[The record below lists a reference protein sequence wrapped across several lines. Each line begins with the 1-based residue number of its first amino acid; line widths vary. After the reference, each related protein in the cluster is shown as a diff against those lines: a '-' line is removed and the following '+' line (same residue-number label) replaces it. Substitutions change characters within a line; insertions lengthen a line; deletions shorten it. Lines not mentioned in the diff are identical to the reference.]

1 MRGNG
6 VRERRGSRCRARGCR
21 VGGRRRGMLSGPLD
35 KVSGLKVT
43 QEHRDLGKKVTGI
56 QGIKDIFILSL

>member
-1 MRGNG
+1 
-6 VRERRGSRCRARGCR
+6 
-21 VGGRRRGMLSGPLD
+21 MLSGPLD
-35 KVSGLKVT
+35 KASGLKVT